1 MNCMTN
7 NIVAIQG
14 NHPSRLNPITD
25 TSIFLANEIQ
35 SKNYR
40 IFYYDPKNLSIINSK
55 VIAEGFFIKFTYKQ
69 KKFFKIIKKQ
79 KLDLTKCKF
88 ILIRQDP
95 PFNLEY
101 ISTTYILDSIKTKV
115 RVVNDPSSIRSIS
128 EKLYSAK
135 YQKFMPNTIFTQNI
149 NEIRNFFKKNKK
161 VILKPIN
168 SYSGNNIHLLKKFDL
183 KFIKKF
189 IKKHDHIICQK
200 YLPKIIH
207 GDKRVFLINGKIVGA
222 ISRVP
227 KKGSFL
233 SNMSKGA
240 RPINTR
246 LTRAEKKISKLIA
259 NNLRKENIFFAGI
272 DFIDQKLNGDIN
284 VTSPTGLKTYYDLT
298 NINLAKTFWKELK
311 A

>member
-1 MNCMTN
+1 MINK
-7 NIVAIQG
+7 IVAVQG
-14 NHPSRLNPITD
+14 NHPSKLNPGSD
-25 TSIFLANEIQ
+25 TTVFLANEIQ
-35 SKNYR
+35 SKNYK
-40 IFYYDPKNLSIINSK
+40 IFYYEPKDLSVINSK
-55 VIAEGFFIKFTYKQ
+55 VIASGFFIKFDYS
-69 KKFFKIIKKQ
+69 KKIFFKILKKQ
-79 KLDLTKCKF
+79 KFNLTKCKF

-101 ISTTYILDSIKTKV
+101 ISTTHILDSIKTKV
-115 RVVNDPSSIRSIS
+115 RIVNDPSSIRSIS

-149 NEIRNFFKKNKK
+149 NEIKKFFEKNKK

-246 LTRAEKKISKLIA
+246 LTRVEKKISKLIA
-259 NNLRKENIFFAGI
+259 NNIRKENIFFAGI